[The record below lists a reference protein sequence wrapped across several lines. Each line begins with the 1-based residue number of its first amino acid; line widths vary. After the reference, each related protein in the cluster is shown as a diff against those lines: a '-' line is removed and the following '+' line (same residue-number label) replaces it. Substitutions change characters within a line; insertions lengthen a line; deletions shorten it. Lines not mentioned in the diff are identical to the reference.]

1 MGIIVF
7 CVAAVI
13 GLIIATGV
21 FFYRTERTWKG
32 IEHMIESAKTGD
44 FSETD
49 YDEGR
54 FSRLES
60 QMFQYLSYGQTA
72 RAQVEEEREK
82 IKILVS
88 DISHQTK
95 TPIANML
102 LYTQLL
108 EENESLDE
116 NAGHLV
122 LQIEEQT
129 KKLNFLIQSLIKTS
143 RLESGMLEVWP
154 EYRGIDDLL
163 CKLDYSM
170 AAKQKGISF
179 FIEEA
184 PGVAACFDLKWTLEA
199 LSNIVDNAIK
209 YTQEGGAVTVTAKDY
224 EMFARVDIED
234 TGIGMEEG
242 ETAKIFARFYR
253 SPAVSGEAGVG
264 IGLYL
269 AREILSR
276 EGGYIKVDSCLGK
289 GSRFSVFLP
298 KRFIPV
304 SNEPSG
310 CLQTFG
316 DCREGQIPRCSAAL
330 QV

>member
-184 PGVAACFDLKWTLEA
+184 PGVAACFDLKWTLEGGVA
-199 LSNIVDNAIK
+199 KSSN
-209 YTQEGGAVTVTAKDY
+209 
-224 EMFARVDIED
+224 
-234 TGIGMEEG
+234 
-242 ETAKIFARFYR
+242 
-253 SPAVSGEAGVG
+253 
-264 IGLYL
+264 
-269 AREILSR
+269 
-276 EGGYIKVDSCLGK
+276 
-289 GSRFSVFLP
+289 
-298 KRFIPV
+298 
-304 SNEPSG
+304 
-310 CLQTFG
+310 
-316 DCREGQIPRCSAAL
+316 
-330 QV
+330 